1 MDGGER
7 DRGVPA
13 CVGAL
18 LAFLLRCIKVCNEQ
32 NDAAR
37 EYRERDGREGERV
50 SRKFSPDG
58 VA

>member
-1 MDGGER
+1 MD
-7 DRGVPA
+7 GVPA

-50 SRKFSPDG
+50 RRKFSPDG